1 MSPLFKICD
10 YSSGSL
16 AEHAMLKMEV
26 DKPKLD
32 SKNLNFSVE
41 NGIIKMDKKTQ
52 NQYFSSY
59 VKVQVLSLSHRCKV
73 KMKYIFDIKFQ
84 YILFISI
91 ILCPSV
97 IT

>member
-73 KMKYIFDIKFQ
+73 KQRYANCVFSPNEIQ
-84 YILFISI
+84 
-91 ILCPSV
+91 
-97 IT
+97 